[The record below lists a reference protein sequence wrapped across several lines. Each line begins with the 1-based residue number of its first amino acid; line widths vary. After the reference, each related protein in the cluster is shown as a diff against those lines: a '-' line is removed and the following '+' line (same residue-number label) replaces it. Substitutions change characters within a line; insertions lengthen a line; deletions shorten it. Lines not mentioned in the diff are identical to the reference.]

1 MILSHVSRFA
11 VGISVLCTFMAAL
24 FAMPAPA
31 WGSRAVVIYVDADFQ
46 GGSQTLTPGRYDV
59 EQLTIGNDQ
68 LSSLRV
74 PEGWRV
80 TLFSD
85 ARFSGMEKTFTSDT
99 PWVGD
104 DFNDYTS
111 AVLVEGPD

>member
-1 MILSHVSRFA
+1 
-11 VGISVLCTFMAAL
+11 
-24 FAMPAPA
+24 
-31 WGSRAVVIYVDADFQ
+31 
-46 GGSQTLTPGRYDV
+46 

-104 DFNDYTS
+104 DFNDITS
-111 AVLVEGPD
+111 AVLVEGPDRQREPVEGPDLDSEAQGEAFSIQSYNCPMLFVRHANFLAKI